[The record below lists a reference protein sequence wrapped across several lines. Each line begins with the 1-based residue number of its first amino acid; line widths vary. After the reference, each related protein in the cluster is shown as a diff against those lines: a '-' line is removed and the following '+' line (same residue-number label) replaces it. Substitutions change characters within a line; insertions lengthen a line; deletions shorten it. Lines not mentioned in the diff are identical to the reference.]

1 MSGRPAPPPLDLRAY
16 GEADLESVRA
26 RRGLASLLVRDA
38 EARVRALGY
47 RRIIVRNNVNA
58 VPLYAKL
65 GYRTVR
71 EGDMACR
78 HLAAFAST
86 SRVLR
91 DAADGRSSG

>member
-16 GEADLESVRA
+16 GAADLESVRV
-26 RRGLASLLVRDA
+26 L
-38 EARVRALGY
+38 
-47 RRIIVRNNVNA
+47 
-58 VPLYAKL
+58 LYAKL

-86 SRVLR
+86 SRVP
-91 DAADGRSSG
+91 SP

>member
-1 MSGRPAPPPLDLRAY
+1 MGLPIGRRRAMSGRPALPPLDLRAY

-26 RRGLASLLVRDA
+26 
-38 EARVRALGY
+38 LGY
-47 RRIIVRNNVNA
+47 HRIIVRNNVNA

-86 SRVLR
+86 SRVP
-91 DAADGRSSG
+91 SP